1 MGFFNQLFGF
11 TEASFDVKQVMQRGA
26 VIVDVR
32 TPGEFNSGHIK
43 GSLNIP
49 LDQIGT
55 KIAFLQNKKV
65 PVITVCRSGNR
76 SGAAAGV
83 LKNNGIEVYN
93 GGAWDSLQSQL
104 N

>member
-1 MGFFNQLFGF
+1 MLDFLKNVFSSGPATDYKELL
-11 TEASFDVKQVMQRGA
+11 EAGA
-26 VIVDVR
+26 IIVDVR
-32 TPGEFNSGHIK
+32 SAGEFKQGHIK
-43 GSLNIP
+43 GSINIP

-55 KIAFLQNKKV
+55 KIAFLQGKNV

-93 GGAWDSLQSQL
+93 GGAWDTL
-104 N
+104 NTQI

>member
-1 MGFFNQLFGF
+1 MGFFDKLFGSS
-11 TEASFDVKQVMQRGA
+11 EASFDAQQLLQNGA

-32 TPGEFNSGHIK
+32 TPGEYNGGHIK

-55 KIAFLQNKKV
+55 KIALLRNKKA

-76 SGAAAGV
+76 SGAAAGI
-83 LKNNGIEVYN
+83 LKSNGIEVYN
-93 GGAWDSLQSQL
+93 GGAWDALQARL
-104 N
+104 K

>member
-1 MGFFNQLFGF
+1 MGFFDKLFG
-11 TEASFDVKQVMQRGA
+11 TSEAAFDARQLLQKGA

-93 GGAWDSLQSQL
+93 GGAWDSLQSKL

>member
-1 MGFFNQLFGF
+1 MGFFDKLFG
-11 TEASFDVKQVMQRGA
+11 TSEVSFDVKQLIQKGA

-32 TPGEFNSGHIK
+32 TPGEFGSGHIK

-55 KIAFLQNKKV
+55 KIAFLKNKNV

-76 SGAAAGV
+76 SGAAVGV
-83 LKNNGIEVYN
+83 LKSNGIEVYN

>member
-1 MGFFNQLFGF
+1 MLDFLKNVFSSGPATDYKELL
-11 TEASFDVKQVMQRGA
+11 EAGA
-26 VIVDVR
+26 IIVDVR
-32 TPGEFNSGHIK
+32 SAGEFKQGHIK
-43 GSLNIP
+43 GSINIP

-55 KIAFLQNKKV
+55 TIAFLQGKNV

-93 GGAWDSLQSQL
+93 GGAWDSLNAQI
-104 N
+104 

>member
-1 MGFFNQLFGF
+1 MGFFDKLFG
-11 TEASFDVKQVMQRGA
+11 TSEVSFDVQQVMQKGA

-32 TPGEFNSGHIK
+32 TPGEFDSGHIK

-55 KIAFLQNKKV
+55 KIAFLKNKNV

-83 LKNNGIEVYN
+83 LKSNGIEVYN

>member
-1 MGFFNQLFGF
+1 MGFFDKLFG
-11 TEASFDVKQVMQRGA
+11 TSEAAFDAQQLLQKGA
-26 VIVDVR
+26 VIIDVR

-76 SGAAAGV
+76 SGAAAGI

-93 GGAWDSLQSQL
+93 GGAWDALRSRL

>member
-1 MGFFNQLFGF
+1 MGFFSNLFGSS
-11 TEASFDVKQVMQRGA
+11 EASFDVKQLLQQGA

-32 TPGEFNSGHIK
+32 TPAEFNSGHIK

-83 LKNNGIEVYN
+83 LKSNGIEVYN
-93 GGAWDSLQSQL
+93 GGAWDTLQSQI

>member
-1 MGFFNQLFGF
+1 MGFFSKLFGA
-11 TEASFDVKQVMQRGA
+11 TEASFDVRALMQKGA
-26 VIVDVR
+26 VIIDVR
-32 TPGEFNSGHIK
+32 TPSEFNSGHIE

-49 LDQIGT
+49 LDQIGV
-55 KIAFLQNKKV
+55 KIAFLQNKKA
-65 PVITVCRSGNR
+65 PVITVCRSGAR

-104 N
+104 H